1 MQHIEQT
8 LLEQMHINDIEL
20 ANRMELLSLTH
31 SDLKK
36 LTTYRNIIEKDIDG
50 IVDKFYEKQVA
61 VEEISML
68 IGDADTLL
76 RLKSAQK
83 RYIIDLFSGHYDSE
97 YVNNRLRIGM
107 VHKRIGVQPKLYL
120 SAVRTLKYIIIN
132 QLKKEIT
139 NSEELYQVIDTLD
152 KLLHFDTT
160 LVVDTYIASLL
171 SEIKI
176 AKNKTEIYATSLEK
190 EVVARTKQLK
200 EQVRRDPLTSLYNQ
214 RALYE
219 LFRRELIALK
229 RSYKTLSFIYFDI
242 DNFKYINDTYGH
254 TRGDEILKTISSI
267 LLKNFRETDIVC
279 RYGGDEFCIILP
291 DANIENSSALCQK
304 VIEKFEKECQ
314 ENTLSIGIVE
324 ITANNT
330 LDMDTIIN
338 MADTQMYRA
347 KKEQGSYI
355 CT

>member
-1 MQHIEQT
+1 MQRIEKT
-8 LLEQMHINDIEL
+8 LLEQMQINDIEL
-20 ANRMELLSLTH
+20 ANRMELLHLTH

-36 LTTYRNIIEKDIDG
+36 LTSYRHIIEKDIDS
-50 IVDKFYEKQVA
+50 IVDNFYEKQVA

-68 IGDADTLL
+68 IGDADTLM

-107 VHKRIGVQPKLYL
+107 VHKRIGVKPKLYL
-120 SAVRTLKYIIIN
+120 SAVRTLKYVIID
-132 QLKKEIT
+132 QLKKEIK
-139 NSEELYQVIDTLD
+139 NPEELYQIIDILD

-176 AKNKTEIYATSLEK
+176 AKNKTEIYASSLEK
-190 EVVARTKQLK
+190 EVAARTKQLK
-200 EQVRRDPLTSLYNQ
+200 EQARRDPLTNLYNQ
-214 RALYE
+214 RAMYE
-219 LFRRELIALK
+219 LFRRELIAIK
-229 RSYKTLSFIYFDI
+229 RNYRALSFIYFDI

-254 TRGDEILKTISSI
+254 TKGDEILKTISSI
-267 LLKNFRETDIVC
+267 LTENFRETDLVC

-291 DANIENSSALCQK
+291 DANLESSRTLSQK
-304 VIEKFEKECQ
+304 IIEKFEKECQ

-338 MADTQMYRA
+338 MADTKMYEA